1 MERTKRKTTIADQ
14 VAEKLAEIASMF
26 QDDVAVSLVV
36 RSLNS
41 PDGSRDCVVTDDP
54 DLIEAQST
62 LAKLW
67 RDPSQGHGL
76 TEAIHRQLIQ

>member
-1 MERTKRKTTIADQ
+1 MEKAARKPSLADQ
-14 VAEKLAEIASMF
+14 LAEKLAEIASMF

-41 PDGSRDCVVTDDP
+41 PDGSRDCVVSDDG
-54 DLIEAQST
+54 DLVAAQET
-62 LAKLW
+62 LGKLW

-76 TEAIHRQLIQ
+76 TEAIHRQLVQ